1 MELASDALW
10 PDLSGDCL
18 RDLIRSFIAT
28 GIIQLANIASGVM
41 LARILLPA
49 GRGELAAVMLWPPV
63 IAAIGALGISEA
75 TVFFAARSQSS
86 RGHIFAAGIT
96 LAIILSIILLPIG
109 WLVVDQIAVNFSSE
123 GRAAAFLY
131 LAFIPLNQIGLIIVS
146 LHQGSLSIARWNV
159 LRTTVYV
166 VYTALIPILYAL
178 GHGTVLGFSIA
189 SLIAN
194 LTVVILGLALARG
207 GDWFDSGPKPDGMR
221 ALLGYGLK
229 IHFANVV
236 ALLNERLDQ
245 LFISLQLPPSDLGLY
260 VVAATAARG
269 LGGIGD
275 TLGTLVFPK
284 IAHAETPELRSRLAG
299 RYIRAALLMSLLPVV
314 TLIALSEWLI
324 ALVFGQS
331 FVSAAP
337 VMQVLLLMI
346 IPLNVKCVMVAALKG
361 LNHALSVGAVQSAAL
376 ILSLI
381 ALAILLP
388 IFGLMGAAV
397 ASLVT
402 QIAAAVM
409 MGAEVRRRLGVGF
422 KDQLS
427 PCAEDVSFVLAFLKF
442 QPKGSV
448 HE

>member
-1 MELASDALW
+1 MALASGVFRLG
-10 PDLSGDCL
+10 LGGERL

-28 GIIQLANIASGVM
+28 AIIQLANIASGVM
-41 LARILLPA
+41 LARILLPT
-49 GRGELAAVMLWPPV
+49 GRGELAAAMLWPPV

-75 TVFFAARSQSS
+75 TAFFAARGLSS
-86 RGHIFAAGIT
+86 RGQIFAAGIT
-96 LAIILSIILLPIG
+96 LAGILSVALLPIG
-109 WLVVDQIAVNFSSE
+109 WLVVERIAVDFSAE
-123 GRAAAFLY
+123 GRTAAFLY

-159 LRTTVYV
+159 LRTAVYV
-166 VYTALIPILYAL
+166 VYTALIPIFYAF
-178 GHGTVLGFSIA
+178 GHGTVVGFSLA

-194 LTVVILGLALARG
+194 LAVVILGLLLARG
-207 GDWFDSGPKPDGMR
+207 GDWFDSGPRSRDVR
-221 ALLGYGLK
+221 ALLGYGVK
-229 IHFANVV
+229 IHFANVI
-236 ALLNERLDQ
+236 AMLNERLDQ
-245 LFISLQLPPSDLGLY
+245 LFISLLLPPADLGLY

-284 IAHAETPELRSRLAG
+284 IAQAEPQLRARLAG
-299 RYIRAALLMSLLPVV
+299 RYIRAVLLMSLPPVV
-314 TLIALSEWLI
+314 IMIVLSEWLI

-346 IPLNVKCVMVAALKG
+346 IPLNAKCVMASVLKG
-361 LNHALSVGAVQSAAL
+361 LNHALSVGVVQSAAL
-376 ILSLI
+376 TVSLV

-388 IFGLMGAAV
+388 TLGLMGAAI

-402 QIAAAVM
+402 QIAAAAM
-409 MGAEVRRRLGVGF
+409 MAAQVRRRLGVGF
-422 KDQLS
+422 KDQLW
-427 PCAEDVSFVLAFLKF
+427 PCAEDVTFILTFLKF
-442 QPKGSV
+442 QPKASA